1 MADGTARCGRYTV
14 NVEIQR
20 GSIPLS
26 VASFIDNLIVIPL
39 YFKINEGYKM
49 AGRFIVR
56 EFKNGVKHFWDT
68 DKGSCIHWSKVKDLI
83 PEKEFRKLFKQFSSV
98 KQPKKKN
105 TTESFP
111 KISDVL
117 NEVVDAY
124 SDKISIEEIIG
135 ALELCKTQV
144 LTHQK
149 TKTN

>member
-26 VASFIDNLIVIPL
+26 VASFIDNLILTPV
-39 YFKINEGYKM
+39 YFKINEGYEM

-68 DKGSCIHWSKVKDLI
+68 EAGTCIHWSKVKERI
-83 PEKEFRKLFKQFSSV
+83 PEKEFDNLFKQFNS

-105 TTESFP
+105 TIEPMP
-111 KISDVL
+111 KISDIL
-117 NEVVDAY
+117 SEVVSVY

-144 LTHQK
+144 LTQHK
-149 TKTN
+149 EKHN